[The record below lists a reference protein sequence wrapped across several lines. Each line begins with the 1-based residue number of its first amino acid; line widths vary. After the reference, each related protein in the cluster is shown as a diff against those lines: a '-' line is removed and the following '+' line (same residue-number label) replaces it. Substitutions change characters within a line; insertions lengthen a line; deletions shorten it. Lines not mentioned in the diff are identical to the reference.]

1 MNESSTR
8 RGIDLRSPVNKHA
21 RMQLPFEN
29 GRRRRL
35 YLMRHAEAAY
45 YDEAGARRPDP
56 RAVELTPKGR
66 TEALAMA
73 GWLEAVPFDRAIC
86 SGLNRTVE
94 TATIVLSGRDLALER
109 SENLE
114 EIRGAGMDER
124 VALSPVEYAYAM
136 FQAGSPGAQFAAG
149 ERFADFQARVMP
161 AFIDILQDPGWT
173 NLLLVC
179 HGGTNRAILTWFL
192 GLSLDAFGQFEQDSC
207 CLNILDFDQLEGTGL
222 ITRRILRGLNITAQD
237 TAKTQSRYL
246 TMEGFAQR
254 HVEAG
259 TKPTEPP
266 KT

>member
-1 MNESSTR
+1 
-8 RGIDLRSPVNKHA
+8 
-21 RMQLPFEN
+21 MQLPFEN
-29 GRRRRL
+29 GRRRRI

-66 TEALAMA
+66 AEALAMSD
-73 GWLEAVPFDRAIC
+73 WLAPVPLDRAIC
-86 SGLNRTVE
+86 SGLPRTVE
-94 TATIVLSGRDLALER
+94 TATIVLGGRDLTLER
-109 SENLE
+109 QEALE
-114 EIRGAGMDER
+114 EIRGAGMDAR

-136 FQAGSPGAQFAAG
+136 FRAGEPGAQFAAG
-149 ERFADFQARVMP
+149 EAFAAFEARIMP
-161 AFIDILQDPGWT
+161 AFIDILQDPAWT

-192 GLSLDAFGQFEQDSC
+192 GLGLDAFGQFEQDSC

-222 ITRRILRGLNITAQD
+222 ITRRILRGLNITAYD
-237 TAKTQSRYL
+237 TAKTNARYL

-259 TKPTEPP
+259 TRPVKPP
-266 KT
+266 KS